1 MFPIDKAIHKTII
14 VVMGV
19 IAGLLL
25 AGCGGT
31 PTASPE
37 PSPAATAVA
46 GATATPLPQPSPTA
60 TPSPPP
66 PPQPSPSALPPTMAP
81 TTAPPAGEGW
91 TTYLGVN
98 QVRDVA
104 FAGDTLW
111 AATTGGAARWDL
123 ETDTYV
129 QYTTA
134 DGLAAHYVTGVA
146 AAPDGAPAGGAP
158 TGDVWFS
165 TGAGVSRFDGSTWT
179 TYTIHDG
186 LAVGAPQAI
195 AVAPGGE
202 VWVGTTDGVSRYQP
216 AGGAWTSY
224 LAGVRAWDV
233 AIAPAGD
240 AGGDVWFANHGAG
253 INRYSPADD
262 AWTAFTEAGGRPLQ
276 GVTTLVVGPAGDV
289 WAYENYDGVYRFQ
302 GERWEKVADQ
312 AAMVCDIAFS
322 AEGTPW
328 LGTCGTLRSSFG
340 VLLQGADGGGW
351 TEVEGWHPLGR
362 PAINALAFGP
372 AGAGEAL
379 ALGTQMGIALRQD
392 GAWRLLRGGP
402 ARNRVTAVAVT
413 PDGAAWFGFGT
424 DSPGTGGGGVSRFG
438 APAPPDTGGDPW
450 DYFLGD
456 ANVRVLAVA
465 PDGALWAGAGC
476 SVQRLDAAGDG
487 TWQEMAACGDL
498 GLGNALDFA
507 FGPEG
512 EVWVATG
519 MSLARWHEGA
529 WQVLDRMAHSV
540 AVAPDGTVWASG
552 WEGSQDSY
560 FVDRYDGEVWT
571 RTYDFP
577 LTWLAA
583 TPDGSVW
590 GMDAQQGLLRFAG
603 EAWEQVPRP
612 AGHEQAALHGTL
624 AVAPDGAVW
633 VAAPLVLARFDG
645 QAWTTYPPAGGVEA
659 LAVGPAP
666 AGGSAG
672 TVWLAT
678 NHGVVR
684 FDPTAN

>member
-1 MFPIDKAIHKTII
+1 MFPKRKTTNIKNI
-14 VVMGV
+14 LVAAL

-25 AGCGGT
+25 AGCGGGT
-31 PTASPE
+31 PTASPEASAWATSTAPPAQTPLPE
-37 PSPAATAVA
+37 PSPAAT
-46 GATATPLPQPSPTA
+46 PTQ
-60 TPSPPP
+60 PP
-66 PPQPSPSALPPTMAP
+66 PPQPSPSALPPTAAP

-98 QVRDVA
+98 QVLDVA
-104 FAGDTLW
+104 FVGDSLW
-111 AATTGGAARWDL
+111 AATTGGVARWDL
-123 ETDTYV
+123 EADTYV
-129 QYTTA
+129 QYTA
-134 DGLAAHYVTGVA
+134 VDGLAANYVTGVA
-146 AAPDGAPAGGAP
+146 AAPDGAPTGGAP
-158 TGDVWFS
+158 GGGVWFS

-179 TYTIHDG
+179 TYTSHDG
-186 LAVGAPQAI
+186 LAAGAPQSI
-195 AVAPGGE
+195 AVTSGGE

-216 AGGAWTSY
+216 ARGAWTSY
-224 LAGVRAWDV
+224 LPGVRAWDV
-233 AIAPAGD
+233 AIAPDGVP
-240 AGGDVWFANHGAG
+240 GGGVWFANHGAG

-262 AWTAFTEAGGRPLQ
+262 AWTAFTEADGRPLQ
-276 GVTTLVVGPAGDV
+276 GITTLVVGPEGDV

-340 VLLQGADGGGW
+340 ILLQGADGGGW

-438 APAPPDTGGDPW
+438 TPASPNTGGDPW

-498 GLGNALDFA
+498 GLGNTLDFA

-519 MSLARWHEGA
+519 MSLARWHEGT
-529 WQVLDRMAHSV
+529 WQVLDRMAHAV

-552 WEGSQDSY
+552 WEGAEDSY
-560 FVDRYDGEVWT
+560 FVDRYDGSAWT
-571 RTYDFP
+571 ATLDRSLSF
-577 LTWLAA
+577 LTA

-590 GMDAQQGLLRFAG
+590 GIEAERGLARFDG
-603 EAWEQVPRP
+603 EVWAQVPGP
-612 AGHEQAALHGTL
+612 DGQEVHGAL
-624 AVAPDGAVW
+624 AVAPDGALW
-633 VAAPLVLARFDG
+633 VSGPQALARFDG
-645 QAWTTYPPAGGVEA
+645 QAWTSYPPAGGVEA

-684 FDPTAN
+684 FEPTDNQ